1 MYPPEIEA
9 AISACPGVD
18 DAAVIG
24 VPDPLYGTVAVAFV
38 VAMQSPPSPEVL
50 REHLR
55 GRLANYKIPKRF
67 VFIDAL
73 PRLPVGKVDKKAL
86 QAISADQMRSEE
98 HTPELQSIKRHQ

>member
-1 MYPPEIEA
+1 FKSGGYNMYPPEIEA

-18 DAAVIG
+18 EAAVIG

-38 VAMQSPPSPEVL
+38 VATQSPPSSEAL
-50 REHLR
+50 RDHLR

-67 VFIDAL
+67 AFIDAL

-86 QAISADQMRSEE
+86 QAISAEQM
-98 HTPELQSIKRHQ
+98 P

>member
-38 VAMQSPPSPEVL
+38 VAMQSPPSPGVL
-50 REHLR
+50 RAHLR
-55 GRLANYKIPKRF
+55 GRLGNYNIPKRF
-67 VFIDAL
+67 LFVDAF
-73 PRLPVGKVDKKAL
+73 PQLPVGRVSQQPL
-86 QAISADQMRSEE
+86 QAVRAEPMYSTRSRPPWKQL
-98 HTPELQSIKRHQ
+98 TPP